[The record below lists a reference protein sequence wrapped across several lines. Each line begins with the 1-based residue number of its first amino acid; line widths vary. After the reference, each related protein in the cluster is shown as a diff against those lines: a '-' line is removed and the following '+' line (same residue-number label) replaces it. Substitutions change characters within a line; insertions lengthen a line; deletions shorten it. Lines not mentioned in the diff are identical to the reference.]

1 MDKPLQVDGSVN
13 LSGKLD
19 ISKTG
24 GINNGESYTVL
35 QANSISGGFVN
46 DEVSIGGEIFSVFY
60 TPTSVTVKAKQ

>member
-1 MDKPLQVDGSVN
+1 
-13 LSGKLD
+13 LD

-35 QANSISGGFVN
+35 QANSSSGGFVN